1 MSKIARPI
9 NLTAAVA
16 ILAVLLIT
24 AGPAAARSAGWPDPA
39 DPFTSAPSVSAPS
52 VSDPFISGPYV
63 SPSQDL
69 RSPDA
74 RTPVVDLT
82 PPSHASPAAAADSP
96 ARHSSGGVNAW
107 AFVAIGSLVL
117 AVTLSV
123 LLLRERRRRR
133 PVALGS

>member
-16 ILAVLLIT
+16 VLAALLIT
-24 AGPAAARSAGWPDPA
+24 AGPAAAQSAGWPDPV
-39 DPFTSAPSVSAPS
+39 DPFVSAPS

-82 PPSHASPAAAADSP
+82 PPSHASPAAAVAT
-96 ARHSSGGVNAW
+96 ARDSSGGSDAW
-107 AFVAIGSLVL
+107 TFVAIGSLVL
-117 AVTLSV
+117 AATLSV
-123 LLLRERRRRR
+123 LLLRERRRGR